1 VSGLRTFRHWFFT
14 PGIARIGRDI
24 VGAFLLGQ
32 GIIRVIDGRF
42 FNTVALEY
50 APASVYA
57 IAQIVLG
64 AGMLLT
70 GSCRWRHTL
79 TGRLIASLTAGF
91 CAMLAV
97 ASYATSAPSA
107 WGALVLCW
115 VCVLEAGAREC

>member
-1 VSGLRTFRHWFFT
+1 VNQARNFSHWFFT

-32 GIIRVIDGRF
+32 GIIRVIDGRL
-42 FNTVALEY
+42 FNILPLQY
-50 APASVYA
+50 APELVYA

-70 GSCRWRHTL
+70 GGCRWRHTL
-79 TGRLIASLTAGF
+79 TGRFIASITAGF

-97 ASYATSAPSA
+97 ASYANSAPSA

-115 VCVLEAGAREC
+115 VCILEAGAREC